1 MNEELEQLTKLL
13 EKTDITKWPM
23 EYQLIAMTAYLEMMK
38 KLKPLLL
45 KNEALNFDGGSFLF
59 KL

>member
-1 MNEELEQLTKLL
+1 MNDELTQLTKLF
-13 EKTDITKWPM
+13 EKADITKWPM
-23 EYQLIAMTAYLEMMK
+23 EDQLIAMTTYLEMMK

-45 KNEALNFDGGSFLF
+45 KNEGLNFDGGSFLF

>member
-1 MNEELEQLTKLL
+1 MNDELEQLTKLL
-13 EKTDITKWPM
+13 EKADITKWPM
-23 EYQLIAMTAYLEMMK
+23 EDQLIAMAANVEMMK

-45 KNEALNFDGGSFLF
+45 KNEVPNFDGGSFLF

>member
-1 MNEELEQLTKLL
+1 MNEELAQLTKLL
-13 EKTDITKWPM
+13 EKADITKWPM
-23 EYQLIAMTAYLEMMK
+23 EDQLIAMTAYLEMIK

-45 KNEALNFDGGSFLF
+45 KNEVPNFDGGSFLF